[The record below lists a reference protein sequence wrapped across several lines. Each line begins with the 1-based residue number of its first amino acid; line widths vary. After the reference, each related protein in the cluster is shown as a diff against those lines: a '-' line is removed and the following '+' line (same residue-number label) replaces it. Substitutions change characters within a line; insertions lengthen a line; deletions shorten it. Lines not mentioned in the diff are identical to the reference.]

1 MKVLDKCETS
11 FRYIDEKYTRAEC
24 GFFFAKSFVSDE
36 IYVFDLIALPVPVP
50 VKRASKDMCLL
61 PFVPSIPNALKC

>member
-1 MKVLDKCETS
+1 MKN
-11 FRYIDEKYTRAEC
+11 IRAPNAV
-24 GFFFAKSFVSDE
+24 FFAKSFVSDE